1 MELRH
6 LEHFVA
12 CAEEGHFN
20 RAAAR
25 CHIVRSGVSASIR
38 SLEKELGTQLFART
52 TREIRLTPAGVAL
65 LAEARRVLASV
76 EAARNA
82 VDGVSGLVRGTLR
95 VAVSHANRAVDLP
108 ALMVAFH
115 SAHPDVALSVTAGA
129 WRAILADIR
138 TGAVDVGLAYLPA
151 ELPSD
156 ANVELLASGSMVLV
170 CRCDHR
176 LADRAEV
183 ALTELRDESI
193 ICVPASSV
201 RRTMV
206 DEALEAA
213 GVVRRVR
220 IDVARLGFF
229 VSSVRAGLG
238 VGIMPGPD
246 AGGPSAGLLRRADI
260 DNGASN
266 GRAPI
271 CYVPISE
278 PSPRWSYAVV
288 YAPPEIRT
296 PAASALLRL
305 LQHQRAAHAEP
316 LAEATALAAQPGG

>member
-38 SLEKELGTQLFART
+38 ALEKELGTQLFLRT
-52 TREIRLTPAGVAL
+52 TREVRLTPAGVAF

-95 VAVSHANRAVDLP
+95 VAVSHANRAADLP

-115 SAHPDVALSVTAGA
+115 SAHPDVALSVTAGV

-138 TGAVDVGLAYLPA
+138 TGAVDVGLAYLPT

-156 ANVELLASGSMVLV
+156 TNVEVLATGSMVFV
-170 CRCDHR
+170 CRCDHPFS
-176 LADRAEV
+176 DRAEV
-183 ALTELRDESI
+183 ALRELRDEAI
-193 ICVPASSV
+193 ISVPASSV
-201 RRTMV
+201 RRTAI

-220 IDVARLGFF
+220 IDVARLGFV
-229 VSSVRAGLG
+229 VSTVRAGLG

-246 AGGPSAGLLRRADI
+246 AGGPSAELFRRGDI
-260 DNGASN
+260 EARARD
-266 GRAPI
+266 GRAPV

-288 YAPPEIRT
+288 CAPPGIRT
-296 PAASALLRL
+296 PVATAFLRL
-305 LQHQRAAHAEP
+305 LQQERAGSAKHP
-316 LAEATALAAQPGG
+316 TEAALAAQLGG